1 MNVRELIVELS
12 KLPNQE
18 QLILVDGYETG
29 YDDITKVKEID
40 VEKHYDPAGCDGVW
54 TYAGYSAKADTEIVK
69 AYLLP
74 R

>member
-1 MNVRELIVELS
+1 MNVKELINVLS

-29 YDDITKVKEID
+29 YDDVHEIEEIEVKR
-40 VEKHYDPAGCDGVW
+40 HPSPASYDGEW
-54 TYAGYSAKADTEIVK
+54 TYTRIEDTDKVK

-74 R
+74 RC